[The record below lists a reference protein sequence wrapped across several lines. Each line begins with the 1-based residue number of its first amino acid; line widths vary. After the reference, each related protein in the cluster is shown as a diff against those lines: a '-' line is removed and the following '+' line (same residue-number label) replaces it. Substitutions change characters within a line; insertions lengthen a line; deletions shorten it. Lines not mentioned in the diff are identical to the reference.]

1 MRFWNIVGKIFRF
14 FFRIPMGFWNIV
26 GKISRFFI
34 KILMGFW
41 NIVRKIFRLF
51 AGVDK
56 KVSKKEL
63 KKQSAIKKGRMRKT
77 DQIKGRGAS
86 IPQKPGIYRHVNK
99 DNGKVEYVGQ
109 TNNLRVRQQQHARDG
124 KLNTLK
130 QYIYYSVAT
139 IGATKDELCNTEK
152 AHIKRK
158 KPSGNKT
165 KGGNGRR

>member
-1 MRFWNIVGKIFRF
+1 MRFWNSVGKIFRF
-14 FFRIPMGFWNIV
+14 F
-26 GKISRFFI
+26 
-34 KILMGFW
+34 
-41 NIVRKIFRLF
+41 VR
-51 AGVDK
+51 VDK
-56 KVSKKEL
+56 KVPKKEL
-63 KKQSAIKKGRMRKT
+63 KKQSAINKGRMRKT
-77 DQIKGRGAS
+77 DQIKGRGAN

-130 QYIYYSVAT
+130 QYIYYSVAKNR
-139 IGATKDELCNTEK
+139 ATKDDLCNTEK
-152 AHIKRK
+152 AHIKSK